1 MAAGELI
8 TDLLILEYEVK
19 YFTQWLILYLQ
30 IDFMFDDNF
39 LAIDKEYPVEF
50 SIRLTNS
57 FSVAFR
63 SVSESRAS
71 AFCAYI

>member
-30 IDFMFDDNF
+30 IDFIYLNF
-39 LAIDKEYPVEF
+39 IIVYFLINYNLRTEDLA
-50 SIRLTNS
+50 RTG
-57 FSVAFR
+57 
-63 SVSESRAS
+63 
-71 AFCAYI
+71 

>member
-39 LAIDKEYPVEF
+39 LAIDKRIKNRRP
-50 SIRLTNS
+50 
-57 FSVAFR
+57 
-63 SVSESRAS
+63 
-71 AFCAYI
+71 